1 MHSAHRNTIEGSCL
15 TVADTGPMP
24 GSTKFPAARSLALAS
39 VVGLL
44 LIAARPMGAQQEA
57 VLYSFPGYSN
67 GETPQASMI
76 VDSKGNLYGTTAQG
90 GAKGYGAVFEI
101 TLPANGA
108 PKEKVLHSFPRNS
121 NPVSSLVLDPT
132 GTLYGTTEGGG
143 IVNGNCPFGC
153 GTVFSLKGS
162 KHKLLYNF
170 TGGDNGDGGN
180 PYGGLVTDG
189 LGNFYG
195 TTAYGGASTTPTDN
209 GCGTIFQI
217 SGGVE
222 TILYSFS
229 GVGDGCNPMAGL
241 FIDSSGILY
250 GTTQQ
255 GGSGYGTVF
264 ELDPSSS
271 TLITLYYFGGGSDG
285 AYPLSSLVMD
295 DFGFL
300 YGTTQQG
307 GGFGCG
313 GNGCGTVYTVDPTG
327 LSGFQLYA
335 FTGGVTDG
343 ANPYG
348 ALAVD
353 SGFNLYGTTYSG
365 GTSGSGIVFELLGG
379 TTEQVLHNFEGYP
392 DGTNP
397 VGGLVINNK
406 DCHLYGTT
414 TAGGTSH
421 RGTVFYVIPRQR
433 INLPPF
439 CTPTP

>member
-1 MHSAHRNTIEGSCL
+1 
-15 TVADTGPMP
+15 
-24 GSTKFPAARSLALAS
+24 
-39 VVGLL
+39 
-44 LIAARPMGAQQEA
+44 
-57 VLYSFPGYSN
+57 
-67 GETPQASMI
+67 
-76 VDSKGNLYGTTAQG
+76 
-90 GAKGYGAVFEI
+90 
-101 TLPANGA
+101 
-108 PKEKVLHSFPRNS
+108 
-121 NPVSSLVLDPT
+121 
-132 GTLYGTTEGGG
+132 
-143 IVNGNCPFGC
+143 
-153 GTVFSLKGS
+153 
-162 KHKLLYNF
+162 
-170 TGGDNGDGGN
+170 
-180 PYGGLVTDG
+180 
-189 LGNFYG
+189 
-195 TTAYGGASTTPTDN
+195 
-209 GCGTIFQI
+209 
-217 SGGVE
+217 
-222 TILYSFS
+222 
-229 GVGDGCNPMAGL
+229 
-241 FIDSSGILY
+241 
-250 GTTQQ
+250 
-255 GGSGYGTVF
+255 
-264 ELDPSSS
+264 
-271 TLITLYYFGGGSDG
+271 
-285 AYPLSSLVMD
+285 MD